1 MRIVDTNIILRYVL
15 RDLEDVYAEVETI
28 LGETQVFIPLEIIA
42 EVVYVLEN
50 VYKMERQDI
59 RRMLE
64 TLCAYKKVKNAD
76 IHSFDKRLKK
86 ALQRIS

>member
-28 LGETQVFIPLEIIA
+28 LKETQVFIPLEIVA

-50 VYKMERQDI
+50 VYTTERRDI

-64 TLCAYKKVKNAD
+64 TLCAPMK
-76 IHSFDKRLKK
+76 
-86 ALQRIS
+86 LQGYV